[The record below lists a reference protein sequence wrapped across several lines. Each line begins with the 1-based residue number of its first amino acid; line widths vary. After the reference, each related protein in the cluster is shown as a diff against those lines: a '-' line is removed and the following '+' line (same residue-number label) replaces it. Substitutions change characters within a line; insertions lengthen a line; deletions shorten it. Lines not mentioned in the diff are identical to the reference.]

1 MKEKNYGFDTLS
13 IHAGHKPDPATGAV
27 VVPIYQTTSYVFR
40 DTEHAAKLFSLEEE
54 GNIYTRIM
62 NPTTDVLE
70 KRVAALEGGVGALA
84 VSSGQAAITY
94 AILNIAR
101 AGDEIVSSSSIYG
114 GTYTLFKYSLARMGI
129 TVKFTDSIEPRA
141 FAEKITDKTKALYVE
156 TIGNPELAIP
166 DFEELARLAHDAG
179 IPLIVDNTFATPYL
193 CQPFKYGADIV
204 IHSTTKYI
212 GGHGNS
218 IGGIIVDSG
227 NFDWA
232 NGKFPEFTEPDPA
245 YHGLRY
251 AEQLGKAAYIIK
263 ARIGLLRDLGSC
275 ISPFNSFLILQGI
288 ETLSLRMEKH
298 CENANKI
305 ARYLEDHPT
314 VSWVSYPGLENH
326 ESYERTQKY
335 LPRGAGG
342 ILTFGIKGGVE
353 AGRRFIENLEIISHL
368 ANVGDVRTLAIHPAS
383 TTHQQLTEEEQR
395 KAGITPDLIRISVGL
410 EDVEDLIKEIDQALI
425 LATK

>member
-326 ESYERTQKY
+326 ESYERAQKY

>member
-1 MKEKNYGFDTLS
+1 M
-13 IHAGHKPDPATGAV
+13 P
-27 VVPIYQTTSYVFR
+27 
-40 DTEHAAKLFSLEEE
+40 
-54 GNIYTRIM
+54 
-62 NPTTDVLE
+62 
-70 KRVAALEGGVGALA
+70 
-84 VSSGQAAITY
+84 
-94 AILNIAR
+94 
-101 AGDEIVSSSSIYG
+101 
-114 GTYTLFKYSLARMGI
+114 
-129 TVKFTDSIEPRA
+129 
-141 FAEKITDKTKALYVE
+141 
-156 TIGNPELAIP
+156 
-166 DFEELARLAHDAG
+166 
-179 IPLIVDNTFATPYL
+179 PLL
-193 CQPFKYGADIV
+193 CQPFQYGADIV

-227 NFDWA
+227 NFDWS

-245 YHGLRY
+245 YHGLKY

-288 ETLSLRMEKH
+288 ETLSLRMERH
-298 CENANKI
+298 CENAEKI
-305 ARYLEDHPT
+305 ARYLAEHPA
-314 VSWVSYPGLENH
+314 VSWVNYPGLEGH
-326 ESYERTQKY
+326 ESYEKGQRY

-342 ILTFGIKGGVE
+342 IFTFGIKGGAE

-395 KAGITPDLIRISVGL
+395 LAGITPDLIRISTGL
-410 EDVEDLIKEIDQALI
+410 EDAEDLIREIDQALT